1 MLESEAI
8 LNNSTNN
15 NSILNN
21 KPSNENPNEYSP
33 IINESNSNKKDLTT
47 IINYYRLVIELQEK
61 DRLEFINLLESL
73 KIPSKNIHD
82 LTWEKYK
89 RKNEKVEYEKALYES
104 KIALNNERKKVL
116 NYKKIYENC
125 LKRIK
130 EDKRRIAQLLF
141 LIEPI
146 EQTVKLEKD
155 KKPFVLEKYSNFNL
169 ETEIDNENLFPHK
182 NNNNNR
188 KKNYIQNILLKNDNK
203 KSNEL
208 KSNESKKKKIFK
220 CEGCINKRK
229 QNKELLFN
237 KNYSLTD
244 YDNKSNFLNNIIIKP
259 SDEQQQIVRTIMYN
273 ENDTNLNLIN
283 EENSKL
289 REEITNLK
297 KNYENKLN
305 IIEENRKQKE
315 IDFKEKINEYKNE
328 SENLMKICENLENIN
343 YRVCKDIMELK
354 YDNGLSEK
362 KNYELLDLLKDENIN
377 IKNELKHNVININ
390 KEKKFDLEEFKKK
403 IKNIKTLKN
412 QIYVHDEFTNIVIE
426 QYNQV
431 KILYKQKVKNFE
443 SKINDIEEQIDL
455 IINRK
460 NIQISALINEIE
472 SMENKIKKY
481 QNIIKEYEK
490 INGKDHIF
498 PIKEEEKIAEED

>member
-1 MLESEAI
+1 MLESEVI

-21 KPSNENPNEYSP
+21 KPSIEYSP
-33 IINESNSNKKDLTT
+33 LINSTISNKKDLTT

-61 DRLEFINLLESL
+61 DRLEFINLFELL

-89 RKNEKVEYEKALYES
+89 RKQEKVEYENAFYES

-116 NYKKIYENC
+116 NYKKIYDNC

-155 KKPFVLEKYSNFNL
+155 KKPFILEKYSNFNL
-169 ETEIDNENLFPHK
+169 ETEIDNENIFPQK
-182 NNNNNR
+182 NNNIR
-188 KKNYIQNILLKNDNK
+188 KKKFIQNILIKNNNK
-203 KSNEL
+203 KPNEI
-208 KSNESKKKKIFK
+208 KSKESKKKKSFK
-220 CEGCINKRK
+220 CEGCKNKRR
-229 QNKELLFN
+229 QNSALSFN

-244 YDNKSNFLNNIIIKP
+244 FDNKSNFLNNIIIKP
-259 SDEQQQIVRTIMYN
+259 SDEQQQIVRTIMYK
-273 ENDTNLNLIN
+273 EKDLNLDLIN

-289 REEITNLK
+289 REEISNLK

-305 IIEENRKQKE
+305 IIEETRKQKE
-315 IDFKEKINEYKNE
+315 IDFKEKINNYKNE

-343 YRVCKDIMELK
+343 YRVFKDIMELK

-362 KNYELLDLLKDENIN
+362 KNYEKLDLLKDENIN
-377 IKNELKHNVININ
+377 IKNELKHNVIHIN
-390 KEKKFDLEEFKKK
+390 KEKKFNLEEFKKK
-403 IKNIKTLKN
+403 IKKIKTLKN
-412 QIYVHDEFTNIVIE
+412 QIKVHDEFTNIVIE

-431 KILYKQKVKNFE
+431 KILYKQKVKNIE
-443 SKINDIEEQIDL
+443 TKINDIQEQIDL
-455 IINRK
+455 ILNRK
-460 NIQISALINEIE
+460 DIQFSTLINEIE
-472 SMENKIKKY
+472 DMENKIKEY

-490 INGKDHIF
+490 INGKEHIF

>member
-21 KPSNENPNEYSP
+21 KPSNENANEYFP

-155 KKPFVLEKYSNFNL
+155 KKPFLLEKYSNFNL
-169 ETEIDNENLFPHK
+169 ETEIDNENIFPHK
-182 NNNNNR
+182 NNNIR
-188 KKNYIQNILLKNDNK
+188 KKKFIQNILIKNNNK
-203 KSNEL
+203 KSNEI
-208 KSNESKKKKIFK
+208 KSKESKKKKNK
-220 CEGCINKRK
+220 CEGCIYKIR
-229 QNKELLFN
+229 QNSALSFN
-237 KNYSLTD
+237 KNYTLTD

-273 ENDTNLNLIN
+273 ENDINLNIIN

-289 REEITNLK
+289 REEISNLK
-297 KNYENKLN
+297 ENYENKLN
-305 IIEENRKQKE
+305 IIEEKRKQKE
-315 IDFKEKINEYKNE
+315 IDFKEKINNYKNE

-343 YRVCKDIMELK
+343 YRVFKDIMELK

-362 KNYELLDLLKDENIN
+362 KNYEILDLLKDENIN

-390 KEKKFDLEEFKKK
+390 KEKKFNLEEFKKK
-403 IKNIKTLKN
+403 IKKIKTLKN
-412 QIYVHDEFTNIVIE
+412 QIVVHDEFTNIIIE

-460 NIQISALINEIE
+460 DIQISALINEIE

>member
-8 LNNSTNN
+8 LNNTQN
-15 NSILNN
+15 NSLILNN
-21 KPSNENPNEYSP
+21 KPSNENTNEYSP

-155 KKPFVLEKYSNFNL
+155 KKPFLLEKYSNFNL
-169 ETEIDNENLFPHK
+169 ETEIDNENIFPHK
-182 NNNNNR
+182 NNNIR
-188 KKNYIQNILLKNDNK
+188 KKKFIQNILIKNNNK
-203 KSNEL
+203 KPSEI
-208 KSNESKKKKIFK
+208 KSKESKKKKNK
-220 CEGCINKRK
+220 CEGCIYKIR
-229 QNKELLFN
+229 QNSALSFN
-237 KNYSLTD
+237 KNYTLTD

-273 ENDTNLNLIN
+273 ENDINLNIIN

-289 REEITNLK
+289 REEISNLK
-297 KNYENKLN
+297 ENYENKLN
-305 IIEENRKQKE
+305 IIEEKRKQKE
-315 IDFKEKINEYKNE
+315 IDFKEKINNYKNE

-343 YRVCKDIMELK
+343 YRVFKDIMELK

>member
-1 MLESEAI
+1 MLESDI
-8 LNNSTNN
+8 IINNSQNN
-15 NSILNN
+15 NDSSFYN
-21 KPSNENPNEYSP
+21 KPSSSQNQFYYSP
-33 IINESNSNKKDLTT
+33 LIPNTNYNKKDLTS
-47 IINYYRLVIELQEK
+47 ILNYYRLVIELHEK
-61 DRLEFINLLESL
+61 DRLEFINLLDSL
-73 KIPSKNIHD
+73 KISSKNLHNV
-82 LTWEKYK
+82 TWEKFK
-89 RKNEKVEYEKALYES
+89 RKNEKIEYENALYQA
-104 KIALNNERKKVL
+104 KIKLDNERKKVL
-116 NYKKIYENC
+116 NYNKIYENC

-141 LIEPI
+141 LTEPI
-146 EQTVKLEKD
+146 EQTVKLEKN
-155 KKPFVLEKYSNFNL
+155 KKPFLLEKYSNFNL
-169 ETEIDNENLFPHK
+169 ETEINDDEIFKFNNNNINGNKKKNFGKNVLIKNNNFIKTKKNGINEEFNINLNFNRNK
-182 NNNNNR
+182 NSVLNVNKSCSLNNNNN
-188 KKNYIQNILLKNDNK
+188 K
-203 KSNEL
+203 
-208 KSNESKKKKIFK
+208 
-220 CEGCINKRK
+220 
-229 QNKELLFN
+229 
-237 KNYSLTD
+237 
-244 YDNKSNFLNNIIIKP
+244 KSNFLNNLIIKP
-259 SDEQQQIVRTIMYN
+259 SDEKQQIIRTVIF
-273 ENDTNLNLIN
+273 NDEESNFEPIN

-289 REEITNLK
+289 KKEISSLIK
-297 KNYENKLN
+297 DYENKLT
-305 IIEENRKQKE
+305 ILEENRKQKE

-354 YDNGLSEK
+354 YDNGLTEK
-362 KNYELLDLLKDENIN
+362 KDYEKLDLLKDENIN
-377 IKNELKHNVININ
+377 IKNELKYNVININ

-403 IKNIKTLKN
+403 IKKIKTLKN